1 MRALLVGI
9 ALAAAPASAEVIS
22 ASPTGFEVQEVVNLV
37 VPQPSAYAAFGQV
50 GQWWN
55 KEHTY
60 SGDASRMSLQL
71 RPGGCFCEPL
81 EGGGGVEH
89 MRVTFLKPGEQIV
102 LTGSLGPLLY
112 QATAGVMDVRFE
124 RIAGGTRVTM
134 NYRAAG
140 FAKGDG
146 DKMAPLVDQ
155 VLADQMKR
163 YRTYAAGRRSR
174 IRSSLDQGYR
184 PPRGR
189 VDGRHMVFI
198 GDLAP
203 ALTGP

>member
-1 MRALLVGI
+1 MLKQVQHDGLPGAIRQAELSMTERGWRMRSVFIAACLLS
-9 ALAAAPASAEVIS
+9 AAPASAEVIS

-50 GQWWN
+50 GRWWN

-163 YRTYAAGRRSR
+163 YRAYAAG
-174 IRSSLDQGYR
+174 
-184 PPRGR
+184 
-189 VDGRHMVFI
+189 
-198 GDLAP
+198 AP
-203 ALTGP
+203 KPDTLKP

>member
-1 MRALLVGI
+1 MRFVLLIPALL
-9 ALAAAPASAEVIS
+9 AFTPASAEVIS
-22 ASPTGFEVQEVVNLV
+22 AGPNGIEVQEVVNLV
-37 VPQPSAYAAFGQV
+37 VPQPHAYAAFGQV

-60 SGDASRMSLQL
+60 SGDSARLSLQM
-71 RPGGCFCEPL
+71 RPGGCFCESL

-89 MRVTFLKPGEQIV
+89 MHVTYLKPGEQV
-102 LTGSLGPLLY
+102 VMTGSLGPLLY
-112 QATAGVMDVRFE
+112 QATAGVMVVKFE

-146 DKMAPLVDQ
+146 DRLAPLVDQ

-163 YRTYAAGRRSR
+163 YRTYAANAPKPDT
-174 IRSSLDQGYR
+174 LR
-184 PPRGR
+184 P
-189 VDGRHMVFI
+189 
-198 GDLAP
+198 
-203 ALTGP
+203 

>member
-1 MRALLVGI
+1 MRLCLFI
-9 ALAAAPASAEVIS
+9 LPLLAAAPASAEVIS

-50 GQWWN
+50 GKWWN

-81 EGGGGVEH
+81 EDGGGVEH

-102 LTGSLGPLLY
+102 MTGSLGPLLY

-163 YRTYAAGRRSR
+163 FRTYAAG
-174 IRSSLDQGYR
+174 
-184 PPRGR
+184 
-189 VDGRHMVFI
+189 
-198 GDLAP
+198 AP
-203 ALTGP
+203 KPDTLKP

>member
-1 MRALLVGI
+1 MRLLLFALPLLVGT
-9 ALAAAPASAEVIS
+9 PASAEVIS
-22 ASPTGFEVQEVVNLV
+22 AGPTGFEVQETVNLV
-37 VPQPSAYAAFGQV
+37 VPQANAYAAFGQV

-55 KEHTY
+55 KDHTY
-60 SGDASRMSLQL
+60 SGDSARMSLQL

-81 EGGGGVEH
+81 DGGGGVEH

-112 QATAGVMDVRFE
+112 QATAGVMDVKFE

-155 VLADQMKR
+155 VLAEQMKR
-163 YRTYAAGRRSR
+163 YRVYAAK
-174 IRSSLDQGYR
+174 
-184 PPRGR
+184 
-189 VDGRHMVFI
+189 
-198 GDLAP
+198 AP
-203 ALTGP
+203 KPDTLKP

>member
-1 MRALLVGI
+1 MRFALLFPT
-9 ALAAAPASAEVIS
+9 LLMTAPAYAEVIS
-22 ASPTGFEVQEVVNLV
+22 SGPNGFEVQEVVNLV

-60 SGDASRMSLQL
+60 SGDSARLSLQL

-89 MRVTFLKPGEQIV
+89 MRVAYLKPGEQV
-102 LTGSLGPLLY
+102 VMTGSLGPLLY
-112 QATAGVMDVRFE
+112 QATTGVMDVKFE

-140 FAKGDG
+140 FAKSDG
-146 DKMAPLVDQ
+146 DKLAPLVDQ

-163 YRTYAAGRRSR
+163 YRTYAAK
-174 IRSSLDQGYR
+174 
-184 PPRGR
+184 
-189 VDGRHMVFI
+189 
-198 GDLAP
+198 AP
-203 ALTGP
+203 KPDTLKP